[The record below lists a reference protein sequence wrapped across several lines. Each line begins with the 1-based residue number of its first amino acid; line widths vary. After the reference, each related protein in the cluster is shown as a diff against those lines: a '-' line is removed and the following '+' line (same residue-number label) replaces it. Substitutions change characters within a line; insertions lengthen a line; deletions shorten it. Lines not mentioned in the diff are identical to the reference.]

1 MLFLNKNNWFLEL
14 RGKTL
19 NLWQNSGVTAISF
32 ISPRLILFSLFKPN
46 IKQILNFS
54 ISDNIGATK
63 RLKKNSLWYKK
74 FWSLSRLATYKPTE
88 VVRSHYILLIIRCL
102 PSPPPSKELSYSPD
116 HQVSPLSPPLLPWWR
131 LQSDPPGP
139 SRHISSSDTAHTV
152 TGGWLEFILVSTSG
166 WKCLPRHSNW
176 DWVTDLSKVTLRN
189 HFSWSAQL
197 GGFSIIEFNSKK
209 LGW

>member
-1 MLFLNKNNWFLEL
+1 MRRRIWQAARDLQFFFQPEKQFFLFVNKNNWFLEL
-14 RGKTL
+14 GGKTL

-63 RLKKNSLWYKK
+63 RLKKTSLWYKN

-88 VVRSHYILLIIRCL
+88 VVKSHYILLIIRCL

-116 HQVSPLSPPLLPWWR
+116 HQVSPLSPPSSPGGGCRVTLPV
-131 LQSDPPGP
+131 PP
-139 SRHISSSDTAHTV
+139 V
-152 TGGWLEFILVSTSG
+152 TSPVVTRPTLWLEVG
-166 WKCLPRHSNW
+166 WNL
-176 DWVTDLSKVTLRN
+176 
-189 HFSWSAQL
+189 F
-197 GGFSIIEFNSKK
+197 
-209 LGW
+209 